1 MATRI
6 KPIYY
11 EGIGRRKHASA
22 RVRIAL
28 AKDKKEGQ
36 ILINEKLCV
45 DYFPLEKLQ
54 RTVEEPIKK
63 LKISEHFSITGKVKG
78 GGITGQAE
86 AIRLGLSRALEKYK
100 SEFRPE
106 LKKFGL
112 LTRDDRMKE
121 RKKPGLHG
129 ARRGQQWSKR

>member
-1 MATRI
+1 MVTRV
-6 KPIYY
+6 KPTYY
-11 EGIGRRKHASA
+11 EGVGRRKEASA
-22 RVRIAL
+22 RVRLAL

-36 ILINEKLCV
+36 IFVNEKTFL

-63 LKISEHFSITGKVKG
+63 LKIPELFSITAQVKG

-106 LKKFGL
+106 LKKLGF

-121 RKKPGLHG
+121 RKKPGLKG
-129 ARRGQQWSKR
+129 ARRAQQWSKR